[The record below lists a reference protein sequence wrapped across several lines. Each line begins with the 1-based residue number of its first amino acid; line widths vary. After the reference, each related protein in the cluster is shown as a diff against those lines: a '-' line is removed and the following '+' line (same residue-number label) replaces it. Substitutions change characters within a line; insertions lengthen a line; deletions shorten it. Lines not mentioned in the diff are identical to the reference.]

1 MALPFINSIMGVTLI
16 YLEPDNQKL
25 PSRGL
30 GGLFYQVTDG
40 INDSFGVFGS
50 FNYQVDDLYSK

>member
-1 MALPFINSIMGVTLI
+1 MRVTLI
-16 YLEPDNQKL
+16 YIEPDNKNS
-25 PSRGL
+25 PFRGL

-40 INDSFGVFGS
+40 MNDSFGVLDS